1 MKTLIIQYSPG
12 RTGSTVLTNAL
23 YGLIPSLSNKN
34 ILFNSSNNILNLDK
48 LLNLEKLNLDKL
60 LSLDYDI
67 FVIKSHTTNTIDD
80 YITKYNNDYKLFF
93 ICSERAELN
102 LLIDEKYKLYD
113 NVIVFSFDELNES
126 STNTVPMIVEN
137 IYHKINNKLNIELN
151 IENGINRIIEMNKL
165 YEEIKDKDF
174 AYFDKFYHLHG
185 SHRNRNKKVDNLKK
199 S

>member
-1 MKTLIIQYSPG
+1 MKTLIIQYSPY
-12 RTGSTVLTNAL
+12 RTGSTVLANAL

-34 ILFNSSNNILNLDK
+34 ILFSYYLILDK
-48 LLNLEKLNLDKL
+48 LLNLD
-60 LSLDYDI
+60 DDI
-67 FVIKSHTTNTIDD
+67 FVIKSHTKVTIDE
-80 YITKYNNDYKLFF
+80 YIAKYNDNYKLFF

-126 STNTVPMIVEN
+126 STNTVPMIIEN

-165 YEEIKDKDF
+165 YEEIKHKEF

-185 SHRNRNKKVDNLKK
+185 SHRNRNKKVDDLKK
-199 S
+199 

>member
-1 MKTLIIQYSPG
+1 MKTLIIQYSPC
-12 RTGSTVLTNAL
+12 RTGSTVLANAL

-34 ILFNSSNNILNLDK
+34 ILFNSSNINFNLYK
-48 LLNLEKLNLDKL
+48 LLNLD
-60 LSLDYDI
+60 DDI
-67 FVIKSHTTNTIDD
+67 FVIKSHTKITIDD

-126 STNTVPMIVEN
+126 STNTIPMIIEN

-185 SHRNRNKKVDNLKK
+185 SHRNRVDDLK
-199 S
+199 